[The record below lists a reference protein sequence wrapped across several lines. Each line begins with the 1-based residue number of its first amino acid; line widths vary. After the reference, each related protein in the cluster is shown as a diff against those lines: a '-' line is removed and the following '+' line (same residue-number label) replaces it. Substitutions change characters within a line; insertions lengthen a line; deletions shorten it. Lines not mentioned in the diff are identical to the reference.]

1 MPLNYDVD
9 LKQIVLMNGPFGP
22 QEIDIITRQIGTSHP
37 NFRIFRDS
45 VQELETETSSPAGMV
60 RLGVCQYLLGKYDKS
75 LESLGH
81 GDGSALARFYQAK
94 NYFALNQYDEAEEK
108 YKAAIIA
115 GYDKDICNLG
125 IVEVRRYKNDLT
137 GALQLLDSLTG
148 PVEHTAEYMYQR
160 GATAAKFGAQC
171 EEIVAWYERAVKANG
186 SHPGALFGLALENDR
201 HGNDDVALQLYK
213 RAASQF
219 PAHVGSLIN
228 LGLMYEDMEEY
239 EQAAKCYERV
249 LDAYPNNARA
259 RLYLKDTQ
267 TTDEMYFDEDARRKR
282 DKISQ
287 VMNMPVSDF
296 ELSIRARTCLKK
308 MGIVTLGDLCKYS
321 EQDLLGSKNFGETSL
336 VEIREILKNK
346 GLSLGQSTTESP
358 VADDAPVA
366 VAAAPVATMPMAAI
380 FEDES
385 LTPDEQL
392 AMSKPLTFLDLSVRA
407 RKCMNRLGITTVG
420 ELIRRTGDELMD
432 CKNFGVTSLNE
443 VREKLAEH
451 NMKLRG
457 E

>member
-1 MPLNYDVD
+1 
-9 LKQIVLMNGPFGP
+9 
-22 QEIDIITRQIGTSHP
+22 
-37 NFRIFRDS
+37 
-45 VQELETETSSPAGMV
+45 
-60 RLGVCQYLLGKYDKS
+60 
-75 LESLGH
+75 
-81 GDGSALARFYQAK
+81 
-94 NYFALNQYDEAEEK
+94 
-108 YKAAIIA
+108 
-115 GYDKDICNLG
+115 
-125 IVEVRRYKNDLT
+125 
-137 GALQLLDSLTG
+137 
-148 PVEHTAEYMYQR
+148 
-160 GATAAKFGAQC
+160 
-171 EEIVAWYERAVKANG
+171 
-186 SHPGALFGLALENDR
+186 
-201 HGNDDVALQLYK
+201 
-213 RAASQF
+213 
-219 PAHVGSLIN
+219 
-228 LGLMYEDMEEY
+228 MEEY

-366 VAAAPVATMPMAAI
+366 VAAAPVAAMAAI